1 MTKCAYVPVPTRYA
15 QDMYLLVL
23 RHLNDIFRSTVDVP
37 AACCAPM
44 LDGDRRSDFCSDRV
58 NAATATQ
65 EDSWRTTRGVEYGE
79 GVEEYVFRTN
89 ELEIRQNTHPTK
101 QAPMVAVPP
110 TRKFS
115 LLLTMELS
123 APPPPPPAAAAAA
136 AAGMAPHLNEQIWDN
151 GAHVHE

>member
-1 MTKCAYVPVPTRYA
+1 MTKFAYVPAPTRYA
-15 QDMYLLVL
+15 QGMYLLVR
-23 RHLNDIFRSTVDVP
+23 RHLNDIFRMSAGTVDVP

-44 LDGDRRSDFCSDRV
+44 LDGDRRSEFCSDRV

-101 QAPMVAVPP
+101 EAPMVAVPP

-115 LLLTMELS
+115 LLWTMGLS
-123 APPPPPPAAAAAA
+123 APPPPPAAAA
-136 AAGMAPHLNEQIWDN
+136 AAGMAPHLNQQIWDN